1 MLLSKRQIE
10 LEAQLFEAKNSPK
23 VKFSDILDDL
33 FEEINFQPYQKDEE
47 GNIIHNAK
55 GRAMLNWANIVTS
68 AAKLLGKII
77 AIYYV
82 RAVKK

>member
-33 FEEINFQPYQKDEE
+33 FEEINFQPYQKD
-47 GNIIHNAK
+47 
-55 GRAMLNWANIVTS
+55 
-68 AAKLLGKII
+68 
-77 AIYYV
+77 
-82 RAVKK
+82 